1 MFSAQKNKI
10 KRMKLVTYFTL
21 FMLIITSCKKAEDRS
36 CWKSAGKM
44 ADLVISVNDFTK
56 LTLNENMCFEIIQDS
71 LNKIELTGGE
81 NLLTKI
87 QVQQAS
93 DGSIDIKNLNSC
105 NFFRYNSDPILVKI
119 HIKNLNYL
127 AYRGTKT
134 LISRDTLRMSN
145 FQFFMNDGAGSID
158 LKLNVTNSLLGYISH
173 GAGDFKLAG
182 IAHKATFNIMTQGSC
197 DTRNLVIQ
205 NSLSIVSNA
214 NAPSYINAD
223 NTSLKVEITGQ
234 GNIYYQGTPTSIT
247 SHLTNVGKLIKL

>member
-1 MFSAQKNKI
+1 
-10 KRMKLVTYFTL
+10 
-21 FMLIITSCKKAEDRS
+21 MLIITSCKKAEDRS

-119 HIKNLNYL
+119 HIKNLN
-127 AYRGTKT
+127 
-134 LISRDTLRMSN
+134 
-145 FQFFMNDGAGSID
+145 
-158 LKLNVTNSLLGYISH
+158 LL
-173 GAGDFKLAG
+173 L
-182 IAHKATFNIMTQGSC
+182 
-197 DTRNLVIQ
+197 L
-205 NSLSIVSNA
+205 
-214 NAPSYINAD
+214 
-223 NTSLKVEITGQ
+223 
-234 GNIYYQGTPTSIT
+234 
-247 SHLTNVGKLIKL
+247 HLL